1 LTVVTLRVYTRSVVT
16 PEWELRVKNVPGP
29 QEDVIGEHV
38 MEHSYF
44 HHQALMAEGRREALK
59 WLARQLRWER
69 RLGELRHDEP
79 ATPAQ
84 QAA

>member
-1 LTVVTLRVYTRSVVT
+1 
-16 PEWELRVKNVPGP
+16 
-29 QEDVIGEHV
+29 

-44 HHQALMAEGRREALK
+44 HYQAQMAEGRREALS

-69 RLGELRHDEP
+69 RLGELRHGEP
-79 ATPAQ
+79 AAKAK

>member
-1 LTVVTLRVYTRSVVT
+1 
-16 PEWELRVKNVPGP
+16 
-29 QEDVIGEHV
+29 

-44 HHQALMAEGRREALK
+44 HHQALMAEGRREALS

-69 RLGELRHDEP
+69 RLGELRHDEVVS
-79 ATPAQ
+79 ATAK